1 MSGSLFSSS
10 WYKVAGLKVRL
21 RKHAKIHR
29 HVYRDKVWYVL
40 QDHATGKFQRFS
52 PQAYQ
57 IIGMLDG
64 KKTLQQIWDG
74 ACQSLGD
81 ELPSQDEVISLISQ
95 LNRANVIQTDALPDI
110 EQLQRR
116 RLQESRSKILQQLKS
131 PLSIRIPM
139 LDPETF
145 LAGTMWIG
153 RGIFSKA
160 GAFIWML
167 SIVIGV
173 MLAVINWSALTEN
186 MTDRLLAMENIL
198 LIALVYPFVK
208 VFHELGHAYAVKRW
222 GGEVHEMGVMLLV
235 LFPVPYVDASAATAF
250 RNKYQRMVVGAV
262 GIMAE
267 LMLSAV
273 AMIVWVMV
281 EPGIVRALAFNV
293 MLIGGFSTLLF
304 NGNPL
309 LRFDAYYVLADYLEI
324 PNLGSRG
331 NNQFGYLCKRYL
343 FKVAG
348 VKPLAQSKSESFW
361 LVAYA
366 ATAYVYR
373 LFVMVAISL
382 FVASQYFFVGVL
394 LACWSVWSSLILPV
408 IKMMAKPMS
417 DPQLRPRRKR
427 ILLVSGA
434 MVAALV
440 WLLMFLPVAYKTSTE
455 GVLYVPQQAY
465 IRASVSGF
473 VTQMSIENGD
483 SVVPGQQLLS
493 MSAPDLMAQAAVIK
507 AQLLEAQA
515 RYQGS
520 IGDRSGADILLQELN
535 FIAEEY
541 RRLEERMAGLTVLSR
556 VAGEFVAVTREELQ
570 GRFFQRGE
578 LLGYVIDYATLPLA
592 VMISEDNIDRVRQQ
606 SRSIELR
613 VASQPN
619 ISYPGRI
626 IRQLPS
632 STKLL
637 PSATL
642 STEGGGKIIL
652 DPKREQQL
660 QSYQS
665 YFRLE
670 LAAPK
675 AIKKRFDERVYVL
688 IEHDPEPIFWRWYR
702 ATRRVFLR
710 QFDV

>member
-10 WYKVAGLKVRL
+10 WYKVSGLKVRL

-29 HVYRDKVWYVL
+29 HVYRGKVWYVL

-57 IIGMLDG
+57 LIGLLDG
-64 KKTLQQIWDG
+64 KKTLQQIWDA

-116 RLQESRSKILQQLKS
+116 RQQESRSKIMQQLKS

-145 LAGTMWIG
+145 LKST
-153 RGIFSKA
+153 GIIARCLFSKA
-160 GAFIWML
+160 GAVLWLL
-167 SIVIGV
+167 SIVIG
-173 MLAVINWSALTEN
+173 LALAIINWSALTEN
-186 MTDRLLAMENIL
+186 MTDRLLALENIL

-235 LFPVPYVDASAATAF
+235 LFPVPYVDASAASAF

-267 LMLSAV
+267 LMLSAL

-343 FKVAG
+343 FKVSG

-361 LVAYA
+361 LVAYSV
-366 ATAYVYR
+366 TAYVYR

-394 LACWSVWSSLILPV
+394 LAFWSVWSSLFLPV
-408 IKMMAKPMS
+408 IKMVAKPMS
-417 DPQLRPRRKR
+417 DPQLRARRSR
-427 ILLVSGA
+427 IFLVSGSII
-434 MVAALV
+434 AALV
-440 WLLMFLPVAYKTSTE
+440 WLLGFFPVAYKTSTQ
-455 GVLYVPQQAY
+455 GVLYVPQQAF
-465 IRASVSGF
+465 IRANVSGF
-473 VTQMSIENGD
+473 VEKMSIANGEA
-483 SVVPGQQLLS
+483 VVPGQQLMR
-493 MSAPDLMAQAAVIK
+493 MSAPDLVAQAAVLK
-507 AQLLEAQA
+507 SQLLEAQA

-520 IGDRSGADILLQELN
+520 IGDRNAADILLQELN
-535 FIAEEY
+535 YIDQEY
-541 RRLEERMAGLTVLSR
+541 QRLQERITGLKVVSQ
-556 VAGEFVAVTREELQ
+556 VAGEFVAVTRDQLQ

-578 LLGYVIDYATLPLA
+578 LLGYVLDYATLPLA

-619 ISYPGRI
+619 TSYPGKIVRL
-626 IRQLPS
+626 LPS

-637 PSATL
+637 PSTTL
-642 STEGGGKIIL
+642 STEGGGEIIL

-675 AIKKRFDERVYVL
+675 ALKQRFDERVYVL

-702 ATRRVFLR
+702 ATRRVLLR

>member
-1 MSGSLFSSS
+1 MSASLFSSS
-10 WYKVAGLKVRL
+10 WYKVADLKVRL

-52 PQAYQ
+52 VQAYQ
-57 IIGMLDG
+57 IIGLLDG
-64 KKTLQQIWDG
+64 QKTLQQVWDA
-74 ACQSLGD
+74 ACERLGD
-81 ELPSQDEVISLISQ
+81 ELPSQDDIINLVAQ

-110 EQLQRR
+110 EELQRR
-116 RLQESRSKILQQLKS
+116 RIKEKSSQLMQQLKS
-131 PLSIRIPM
+131 PLSIRVPM
-139 LDPETF
+139 LDPEKF
-145 LAGTMWIG
+145 LKATAILASA
-153 RGIFSKA
+153 IFSKA
-160 GAFIWML
+160 GALTWLVTII
-167 SIVIGV
+167 SG
-173 MLAVINWSALTEN
+173 LALAIINWSALTEN
-186 MTDRLLAMENIL
+186 LTDRLLALENIL

-208 VFHELGHAYAVKRW
+208 IFHELGHAYAVKRW

-235 LFPVPYVDASAATAF
+235 LFPVPYVDASAASGFA
-250 RNKYQRMVVGAV
+250 NKYQRMLVGAV

-267 LMLSAV
+267 LMLSAI

-281 EPGIVRALAFNV
+281 EPGLVRALAFNV

-309 LRFDAYYVLADYLEI
+309 LRFDAYYVLADFLEI
-324 PNLGSRG
+324 PNLGNRG
-331 NNQFGYLCKRYL
+331 NKQYAYWCKRYL
-343 FKVAG
+343 FKVAA
-348 VKPLAQSKSESFW
+348 VQSQAQTKSESFW

-366 ATAYVYR
+366 VCAYIYR

-408 IKMMAKPMS
+408 IKMVAKPMS
-417 DPQLRPRRKR
+417 DPQLKPRRKR
-427 ILLVSGA
+427 ILLISGLL
-434 MVAALV
+434 VTGLV
-440 WLLMFLPVAYKTSTE
+440 WLLGFFPVAYKTSAQ
-455 GVLYVPQQAY
+455 GVLYVPEQAY
-465 IRASVSGF
+465 IRANVSGF
-473 VTQMSIENGD
+473 VERVIASQD
-483 SVVPGQQLLS
+483 QQVLPGEQLII
-493 MSAPDLMAQAAVIK
+493 MNAPDLHAQAGVLK
-507 AQLLEAQA
+507 AQLNEAQA

-520 IGDRSGADILLQELN
+520 INNRSEADLLQQELN
-535 FIAEEY
+535 YIQQEY
-541 RRLEERMAGLTVLSR
+541 QRLLERMAGLTLYSP
-556 VAGEFVAVTREELQ
+556 VAGEFVAIDREVLQ

-592 VMISEDNIDRVRQQ
+592 VMISEDDIDRVRQQ
-606 SRSIELR
+606 NRGIELK

-619 ISYPGRI
+619 TTYAGQL
-626 IRQLPS
+626 IRLLPS
-632 STKLL
+632 STNRL

-642 STEGGGKIIL
+642 STEGGGNIIL
-652 DPKREQQL
+652 DPNREQPL
-660 QSYQS
+660 NSYQS

-670 LAAPK
+670 LAAPTALK
-675 AIKKRFDERVYVL
+675 QRFDERVYVL

>member
-1 MSGSLFSSS
+1 MSASLFSSS
-10 WYKVAGLKVRL
+10 WYKVADLKVRL

-29 HVYRDKVWYVL
+29 HVYRNKVWYIL

-52 PQAYQ
+52 VQAYQ
-57 IIGMLDG
+57 IIGLLDG
-64 KKTLQQIWDG
+64 QKTLQQVWDA
-74 ACQSLGD
+74 ACESLGD
-81 ELPSQDEVISLISQ
+81 ELPSQDDIISLVAQ

-110 EQLQRR
+110 EELQRR
-116 RLQESRSKILQQLKS
+116 RKKEKSSQLIQQLKS
-131 PLSIRIPM
+131 PLSIRVPM
-139 LDPETF
+139 LDPEKF
-145 LAGTMWIG
+145 LKATAVVASAV
-153 RGIFSKA
+153 FSKV
-160 GAFIWML
+160 GALIWL
-167 SIVIGV
+167 VTIFLG
-173 MLAVINWSALTEN
+173 LALAIINWSALTEN
-186 MTDRLLAMENIL
+186 LTDRLLALENIL

-235 LFPVPYVDASAATAF
+235 LFPVPYVDASAASGFA
-250 RNKYQRMVVGAV
+250 NKYQRMLVGAV

-267 LMLSAV
+267 LMLSAI

-281 EPGIVRALAFNV
+281 EPGIVRAVAFNV

-309 LRFDAYYVLADYLEI
+309 LRFDAYYVLADFLEI
-324 PNLGSRG
+324 PNLGNRG
-331 NNQFGYLCKRYL
+331 NKQYAYLCKRYL
-343 FKVAG
+343 FKVAT
-348 VKPLAQSKSESFW
+348 VQSQAHTTSESFW

-366 ATAYVYR
+366 VCAYIYR

-408 IKMMAKPMS
+408 IKMVAKPMS
-417 DPQLRPRRKR
+417 DPQLKPRRKR
-427 ILLVSGA
+427 ILLISGLI
-434 MVAALV
+434 VTALV
-440 WLLMFLPVAYKTSTE
+440 WLLGFFPIAYKTSAQ
-455 GVLYVPQQAY
+455 GVLYVPEQAY

-473 VTQMSIENGD
+473 VERVIAKDQQVM
-483 SVVPGQQLLS
+483 PGEQLIT
-493 MSAPDLMAQAAVIK
+493 MNAPDLLAQAGVLK
-507 AQLLEAQA
+507 AQLNEAQA

-520 IGDRSGADILLQELN
+520 INNRSEADILQQELN
-535 FIAEEY
+535 YIQQEY
-541 RRLEERMAGLTVLSR
+541 QRLLERMAGLTLHAP
-556 VAGEFVAVTREELQ
+556 VAGEFVVIDREVLQ

-592 VMISEDNIDRVRQQ
+592 VMISEDDIDRVRQQ
-606 SRSIELR
+606 NRGIELK

-619 ISYPGRI
+619 ITYEGQL
-626 IRQLPS
+626 IRLLPS
-632 STKLL
+632 STNRL

-642 STEGGGKIIL
+642 STEGGGNIIL
-652 DPKREQQL
+652 DPNREQPL
-660 QSYQS
+660 NSYQS

-675 AIKKRFDERVYVL
+675 ALKQRFDERVYVL